1 MAKIDHKNI
10 RPSPF
15 LIKKCRFINKQSIL
29 FQRVCVLLLHIT
41 NKSKV
46 QKKMSN
52 DINIQI
58 EYYNK
63 VHSTFADLA
72 FIGKYDKSSCCI

>member
-1 MAKIDHKNI
+1 
-10 RPSPF
+10 
-15 LIKKCRFINKQSIL
+15 
-29 FQRVCVLLLHIT
+29 
-41 NKSKV
+41 
-46 QKKMSN
+46 MSN

-58 EYYNK
+58 KYYNK